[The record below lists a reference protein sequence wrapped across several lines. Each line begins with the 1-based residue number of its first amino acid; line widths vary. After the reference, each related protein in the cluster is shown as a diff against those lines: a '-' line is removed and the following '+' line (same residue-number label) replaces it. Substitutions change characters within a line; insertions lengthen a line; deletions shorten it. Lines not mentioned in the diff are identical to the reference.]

1 MKRKIAQAFIT
12 AALISSMAVS
22 PVFAT
27 PSVEDL
33 QNDKAAAEDEVV
45 SLQSELTGILD
56 KISTLEAD
64 LQKKLAGGVPLVELG
79 VTTRKSRR
87 RSTRRT

>member
-33 QNDKAAAEDEVV
+33 QNDKRRQRTRWFR
-45 SLQSELTGILD
+45 SSQS
-56 KISTLEAD
+56 
-64 LQKKLAGGVPLVELG
+64 
-79 VTTRKSRR
+79 
-87 RSTRRT
+87 

>member
-33 QNDKAAAEDEVV
+33 RQRTRWFR
-45 SLQSELTGILD
+45 SSQS
-56 KISTLEAD
+56 
-64 LQKKLAGGVPLVELG
+64 
-79 VTTRKSRR
+79 
-87 RSTRRT
+87 

>member
-45 SLQSELTGILD
+45 SLQSELTGIRTR
-56 KISTLEAD
+56 SVRWRQTC
-64 LQKKLAGGVPLVELG
+64 
-79 VTTRKSRR
+79 RKSRR